1 VATDN
6 NIHKLFNDSDDAGL
20 GPIDTDAVIRRS
32 RARRRPAQFAI
43 GGALVLALGGFGIVG
58 IQALGNNTPQATT
71 AGAESSE
78 DTSTL
83 FAESDLDGS
92 STGEIRRAP
101 AEKINLCTG
110 TVAEVAP
117 SESGLEL
124 TVDFPDATTG
134 ASSVQGTA
142 TLTNTGTDTIVGY
155 TAASPAITVAQNG
168 TVLWHSNGAMIAMA
182 VDVNLAPGESLE
194 YATSFQPV
202 ICGVE
207 DDMAESFGEKLPP
220 LPSGEYE
227 VSAAIDLMGDF
238 NADLITGPASTVTL
252 K

>member
-1 VATDN
+1 MATDN

-20 GPIDTDAVIRRS
+20 GSIDTQAVIRRS

-43 GGALVLALGGFGIVG
+43 GGALVLALGGFGIAGLQV
-58 IQALGNNTPQATT
+58 LGNNAPQATT

-78 DTSTL
+78 DTEISTL
-83 FAESDLDGS
+83 GDDAE
-92 STGEIRRAP
+92 TGYIDRAP
-101 AEKINLCTG
+101 ADKINLCTG
-110 TVAEVAP
+110 TVAEVAS
-117 SESGLEL
+117 SETGLTL
-124 TVDFPDATTG
+124 TVDFADAPTG
-134 ASSVQGTA
+134 ATSVEGTA
-142 TLTNTGTDTIVGY
+142 TLTNNGTEPVVGY

-168 TVLWHSNGAMIAMA
+168 IVLWHSNGAMIAMA
-182 VDVNLAPGESLE
+182 VDVDLAPGESLE

-220 LPSGEYE
+220 LPSGTYE
-227 VSAAIDLMGDF
+227 VSAAIDVIGESATELV
-238 NADLITGPASTVTL
+238 TGPASTVTL